1 MIVTCYLQPKAKF
14 QSTFFVHFVQGTAKL
29 AKWTKKSGQSGQK
42 KWTFFCFLSVFC
54 KLYIIEL
61 SVGPTKCSE
70 QLNTYC
76 KHKIYFIG
84 PLYTKFPNSVFKYFF
99 FQKKKFACGGLITIT
114 YSTVKLEILYRKKCC
129 LMLTIAS
136 G

>member
-1 MIVTCYLQPKAKF
+1 MSHKHSTMYMCVIAAVQCYLVTYHKPYTKPGGPTSTLSKGQPN
-14 QSTFFVHFVQGTAKL
+14 
-29 AKWTKKSGQSGQK
+29 WQSGQK
-42 KWTFFCFLSVFC
+42 KWTKKVYIFCFLSVFC

-84 PLYTKFPNSVFKYFF
+84 PLQYIYKISKFSLQIFF
-99 FQKKKFACGGLITIT
+99 FPKRKNSKKVLD
-114 YSTVKLEILYRKKCC
+114 ILV
-129 LMLTIAS
+129 
-136 G
+136 